1 MSNFLSLDGYF
12 KDWYTRQVTPNA
24 FEAYLPLA
32 DDEISV
38 FVEENCVVHI
48 SVVNYDGDNAVS
60 STGAT
65 FTGLMCEAWA
75 LQFLRTLT
83 I

>member
-1 MSNFLSLDGYF
+1 MSSFFSPDGYF
-12 KDWYTRQVTPNA
+12 KDWYIRKVTPNA
-24 FEAYLPLA
+24 FEAYLPLPQ
-32 DDEISV
+32 DEISV
-38 FVEENCVVHI
+38 FVEENCVVHV
-48 SVVNYDGDNAVS
+48 SVINYEGSDSVS
-60 STGAT
+60 STGAM

>member
-1 MSNFLSLDGYF
+1 MSSFLKPDGYF
-12 KDWYTRQVTPNA
+12 KNWYIRPCTPNA
-24 FEAYLPLA
+24 FEAYFPLP
-32 DDEISV
+32 DSNIVV
-38 FVEENCVVHI
+38 FVEENCVVHV
-48 SVVNYDGDNAVS
+48 SVVNYDGNSAVS